1 MIILKILLGIVIW
14 FVTVFT
20 IGVGTCLGLRTFFR
34 DYQGGKKID
43 SKSKK

>member
-1 MIILKILLGIVIW
+1 MIILKILLGIAIW

-34 DYQGGKKID
+34 DYQGGKKIA
-43 SKSKK
+43 KGKK